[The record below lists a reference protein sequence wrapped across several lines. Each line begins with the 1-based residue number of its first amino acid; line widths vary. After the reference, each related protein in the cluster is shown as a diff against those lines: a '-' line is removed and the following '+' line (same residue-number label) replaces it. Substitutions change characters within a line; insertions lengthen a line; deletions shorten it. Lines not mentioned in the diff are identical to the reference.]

1 MKNLKN
7 GLLKQRNK
15 RLGTGMMMNTSPL
28 IIDALVA
35 LVALT
40 CTTLVITLALAGV
53 AVVYFIFCVLWG
65 LV

>member
-35 LVALT
+35 LT